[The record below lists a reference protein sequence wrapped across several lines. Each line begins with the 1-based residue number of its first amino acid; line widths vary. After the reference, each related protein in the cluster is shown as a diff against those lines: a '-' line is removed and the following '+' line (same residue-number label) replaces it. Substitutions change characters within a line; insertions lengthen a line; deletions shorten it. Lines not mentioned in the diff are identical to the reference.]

1 MNGQSRQGKAVLLD
15 LPDDYDQTIIARV
28 QDIFGVL
35 AACEDSLRSTQGPTY
50 RKPHK
55 HPSMM
60 RVVQR
65 RTTAGPP
72 GE

>member
-1 MNGQSRQGKAVLLD
+1 MNGKVRQGEAVLLD

-35 AACEDSLRSTQGPTY
+35 AACKDSLRSTQCPTY
-50 RKPHK
+50 HKPHE
-55 HPSMM
+55 HPSMT